1 MILKTMASAPLVEAP
16 ELQTITSQ
24 TTPVKSKAE
33 LITEP
38 AEETVGLPTS
48 PWGSAPR
55 TSPWGSVPS
64 ATSPWGSP
72 AQNAST
78 PPASFW
84 GSKNTVNAATLS
96 SKKLPN
102 SLADIMSE
110 ELAVKLTVDEEQQL
124 HRRIAVEED
133 NDDDPD
139 LRMALELSKKE
150 AEVAKPEDSDLLM
163 AELLQLE
170 FDKEYDAHLARQEQH
185 VNQNSK
191 VTLSYRKYSHV
202 HPVERDTEREM
213 YDDEEVPEEKIKEPN
228 LKFTGAI
235 PGKGKSKHDIETNNK
250 RNADRVMN
258 FPPEFDTGDGD
269 AIAMRLSN
277 AVYNDL
283 KVHSH
288 KEQKISQKVRDK
300 VDKSTAVMA
309 LDPRTRLMLY
319 KLVNSGG
326 VSEVHGTISTG
337 KESVVIYA
345 KGGSMKDRAVPP
357 ECAIKVFKTSLNEF
371 KRREEYMRGDH
382 RLPSQGYKKHNPR
395 KIIRLWAEK
404 EMHNLNRLQKVGIHC
419 PEVVSLRKHVLV
431 MSFIGNDQKAAP
443 KLKDAPL
450 SSSQMESAHAQTI
463 EMMKTMYKSAGIVH
477 ADLSEYNMLWHASH
491 VWFIDVSQSV
501 ELTHPN
507 ALEFLYRDCC
517 NVSAFFKRQ
526 GLPSAISPEDLFN
539 RITEMTLEG
548 EGRQFAQQVVDV
560 QQSEEF
566 VRKTHGPAAK
576 HQQLVDKEMAF
587 DYFFEKAKKQRK
599 KEQKEKHLR
608 ELEETDSEDDEDE
621 SDEDEI

>member
-1 MILKTMASAPLVEAP
+1 MASAPLVDMAKSASD
-16 ELQTITSQ
+16 SQ
-24 TTPVKSKAE
+24 TCADTPVKSKAE
-33 LITEP
+33 IITEP
-38 AEETVGLPTS
+38 AEEPNGHMTS

-55 TSPWGSVPS
+55 TSPWGSLPTT
-64 ATSPWGSP
+64 TSPWGSP
-72 AQNAST
+72 APA

-84 GSKNTVNAATLS
+84 GPKTAVNPSVPTKS
-96 SKKLPN
+96 PN

-110 ELAVKLTVDEEQQL
+110 ELAGKLAADEEQSH
-124 HRRIAVEED
+124 HRRTAKEEEEL
-133 NDDDPD
+133 DPD
-139 LRMALELSKKE
+139 LMLALELSKKE
-150 AEVAKPEDSDLLM
+150 AEKTAKPEDSDLLM
-163 AELLQLE
+163 AQLLQLE

-191 VTLSYRKYSHV
+191 VTLSYKKFSHL
-202 HPVERDTEREM
+202 HPVERDAEREM
-213 YDDEEVPEEKIKEPN
+213 YDDEEVPEEKLKEPN

-277 AVYNDL
+277 SVYNDL

-319 KLVNSGG
+319 KLVNSGAIT
-326 VSEVHGTISTG
+326 EVHGTISTG
-337 KESVVIYA
+337 KESVVVYA

-431 MSFIGNDQKAAP
+431 MSFIGTDQKAAP

-507 ALEFLYRDCC
+507 SLEFLYRDCG

-526 GLPSAISPEDLFN
+526 GLPSAISAEDLFN
-539 RITEMTLEG
+539 QITEMNIEG
-548 EGRQFAQQVVDV
+548 EGQEFAQLVTDV
-560 QQSEEF
+560 QQSEEY
-566 VRKTHGPAAK
+566 VRKVHGPAAK
-576 HQQLVDKEMAF
+576 HQLLVDKEMTF

-599 KEQKEKHLR
+599 KEQKEKMR
-608 ELEETDSEDDEDE
+608 QIEDSDSDEEDEDVESEDEDGC
-621 SDEDEI
+621 S

>member
-1 MILKTMASAPLVEAP
+1 
-16 ELQTITSQ
+16 
-24 TTPVKSKAE
+24 
-33 LITEP
+33 
-38 AEETVGLPTS
+38 
-48 PWGSAPR
+48 
-55 TSPWGSVPS
+55 
-64 ATSPWGSP
+64 
-72 AQNAST
+72 
-78 PPASFW
+78 
-84 GSKNTVNAATLS
+84 
-96 SKKLPN
+96 
-102 SLADIMSE
+102 MSE
-110 ELAVKLTVDEEQQL
+110 ELAVKMAADEEKMHRRREELVDEE
-124 HRRIAVEED
+124 EEE
-133 NDDDPD
+133 DPD
-139 LRMALELSKKE
+139 LKLALELSKKE
-150 AEVAKPEDSDLLM
+150 AENSDEAEDSDLLM
-163 AELLQLE
+163 AQLLQYE
-170 FDKEYDAHLARQEQH
+170 FDKEHDAHLVRQEQH

-191 VTLSYRKYSHV
+191 VTLSYRKFSHV
-202 HPVERDTEREM
+202 HPVEREAEREL
-213 YDDEEVPEEKIKEPN
+213 YDDEEVEEEKLKQPN

-235 PGKGKSKHDIETNNK
+235 PGKGKSKHDIETGNK

-300 VDKSTAVMA
+300 VDNSTAVMA
-309 LDPRTRLMLY
+309 LDTRTRLMLY
-319 KLVNSGG
+319 KLVNFGA
-326 VSEVHGTISTG
+326 VTEVHGTISTG

-404 EMHNLNRLQKVGIHC
+404 EMHNLNRLQKVGVHC
-419 PEVVSLRKHVLV
+419 PEVVSLKKHVLV
-431 MSFIGNDQKAAP
+431 LSFIGNDQKAAP

-450 SSSQMESAHAQTI
+450 SSSQMETAHAQTI

-501 ELTHPN
+501 ELTQPN
-507 ALEFLYRDCC
+507 ALEFLHRDCT

-539 RITEMTLEG
+539 QITDLNIEG
-548 EGRQFAQQVVDV
+548 EGRQFLHQVVDV
-560 QQSEEF
+560 QQSEEY
-566 VRKTHGPAAK
+566 VRKVHGPAAK
-576 HQQLVDKEMAF
+576 HQLLVDKEMTF

-599 KEQKEKHLR
+599 KEQKEKLR
-608 ELEETDSEDDEDE
+608 QLEESDCEDEEEEESDDDEDL
-621 SDEDEI
+621 